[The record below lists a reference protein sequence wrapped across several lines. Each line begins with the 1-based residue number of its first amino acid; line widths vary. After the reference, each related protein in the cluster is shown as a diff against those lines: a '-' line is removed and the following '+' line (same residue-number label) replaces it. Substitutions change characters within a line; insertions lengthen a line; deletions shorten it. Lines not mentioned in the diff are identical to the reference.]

1 MSLRNRN
8 TISARLWSLPGQL
21 LLALINA
28 TAILVIVAAILALAA
43 LARVDRFA
51 KRTAETITESV
62 LAKIDLP
69 PKEVL
74 ANLRNLSA
82 EVRMLGNS
90 IRELKTGENAAAI
103 QLQIGQLRESLA
115 GVDRSVNRLGS
126 ARSLLTDEAIGQLG
140 RTVGDTLKSLRGCAA
155 GVAHAAPHPTL

>member
-1 MSLRNRN
+1 MALRNRN

-28 TAILVIVAAILALAA
+28 TAVLVIIAAILALAA
-43 LARVDRFA
+43 LARIDRLA
-51 KRTAETITESV
+51 ERTVETITEAV

-74 ANLRNLSA
+74 ANLRNLTA

-90 IRELKTGENAAAI
+90 IQALKTGENAAAI

-126 ARSLLTDEAIGQLG
+126 ARSILTDDAIGQLG
-140 RTVGDTLKSLRGCAA
+140 RTVADTLKSLRDCSA
-155 GVAHAAPHPTL
+155 GPGQIAPRPTL